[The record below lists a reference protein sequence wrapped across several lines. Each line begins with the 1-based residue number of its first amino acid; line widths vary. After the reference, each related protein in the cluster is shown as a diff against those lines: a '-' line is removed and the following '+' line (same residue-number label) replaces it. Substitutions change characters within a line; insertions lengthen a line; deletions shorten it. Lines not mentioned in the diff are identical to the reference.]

1 MEIFHAKNW
10 STLMANYSYGPQWSS
25 GISMDTIRLD
35 PPLMKSSEKPC
46 AKLRE
51 NLLFA
56 ILHSGFA
63 K

>member
-25 GISMDTIRLD
+25 GISMDTISLD

-56 ILHSGFA
+56 IL
-63 K
+63 